1 MAGSNRAAAENW
13 TVAKVCESLGR
24 PCIFLS
30 HISVDKVAVAEIA
43 RYITARGDIDVYLD
57 ANDDELQKAAD
68 EGNAAGVTDFI
79 ERGLSNSTHIMC
91 LVSANTVRS
100 WWVPY
105 ELGFAKRSGKPLA
118 TLRLKDAVNLP
129 AYLEISEI
137 IRGTESLNK
146 YLTGVKNG
154 LRKSITAGAL
164 TESLIRSSAQP
175 HPLDRYLDW
184 QA

>member
-1 MAGSNRAAAENW
+1 MAGINRALFENRH
-13 TVAKVCESLGR
+13 VAKMQGSANK

-30 HISVDKVAVAEIA
+30 HISVDKTAVAEIA
-43 RYITARGDIDVYLD
+43 KYITARGDIDIYLD
-57 ANDDELQKAAD
+57 INDDDLQKAAD
-68 EGNAAGVTDFI
+68 ESNAAAITDFI
-79 ERGLSNSTHIMC
+79 ERGLSTSTHIMC

-105 ELGFAKRSGKPLA
+105 ELGFGKKSGKPLA
-118 TLRLKDAVNLP
+118 TLKLKDAVNLP

-137 IRGTESLNK
+137 IRGTDSLNK

-154 LRKSITAGAL
+154 LRKSSATGTL